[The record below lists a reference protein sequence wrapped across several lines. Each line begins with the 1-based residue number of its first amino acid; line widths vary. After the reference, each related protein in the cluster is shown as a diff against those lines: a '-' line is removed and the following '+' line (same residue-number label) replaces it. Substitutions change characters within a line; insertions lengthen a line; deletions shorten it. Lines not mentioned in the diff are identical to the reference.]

1 MLGSFGILLSLC
13 LLMFMAYRGFSVIF
27 FAPVFALLAAAIAGL
42 SILPTYTEIFLP
54 QLAGYVK
61 VYFPFFLLG
70 AVFGKLMEQSGS
82 ADSIAHSITSKLGTK
97 HAMLAVV
104 LSCAVLTYGGVS
116 LFVVAFAVYPFAN
129 SIFKD
134 ADIPKRLLPPTIA
147 LGAFTFTMDAL
158 PGTPQIQNSI
168 PMKFFNTD
176 LYAAPVFGLIG
187 AILIFTGGMIYLE
200 SQRRKLK
207 SMGEGYGK
215 SLASE
220 ATSLKKKE
228 LPPIYLAALP
238 LLCVLLV
245 TLILQK
251 VVFTHWKIAE
261 WATLAPYKMNPETL
275 QGTMNNWALMIGLV
289 SGILLTSMLNFKR
302 MKTSFAAAIS
312 AGATGSLLAVM
323 NTASEVGFGNV
334 VKSLDGFKSIT
345 AGLMGLHIG
354 KGPLFSEALTVN
366 VLSGV
371 TGSASGGMSIALDSF
386 SKDYMKW
393 ADESG
398 TSHELL
404 HRVASMA
411 SGGMDTLPH
420 NGAVITL
427 LAITGLTHRESYK
440 YIFMI
445 TLLKT
450 SVVFILIAF
459 F

>member
-1 MLGSFGILLSLC
+1 MLGSLGILLSLC

-27 FAPVFALLAAAIAGL
+27 FAPVFALLAASIAGL
-42 SILPTYTEIFLP
+42 SIMPTYTEIFLP

-82 ADSIAHSITSKLGTK
+82 AEAIAHGITSKLGTK

-104 LSCAVLTYGGVS
+104 LSCAILTYGGVS

-129 SIFKD
+129 SLFKD

-176 LYAAPVFGLIG
+176 LYAAPLFGSIG
-187 AILIFTGGMIYLE
+187 AVTIFISGMLYLE

-207 SMGEGYGK
+207 AQGEGYGK
-215 SLASE
+215 AQVIDSS
-220 ATSLKKKE
+220 SNDKE
-228 LPPIYLAALP
+228 LPNAFIAALP
-238 LLCVLLV
+238 LLTVLLV
-245 TLILQK
+245 TLLLQK
-251 VVFTHWKIAE
+251 VIFINWKIAD
-261 WATLAPYKMNPETL
+261 WATQPPYKMSPETL
-275 QGTMNNWALMIGLV
+275 QGTMNNWALMIGLA
-289 SGILLTSMLNFKR
+289 SGIILTALLNYQR
-302 MKTSFAAAIS
+302 MSRNFAAAIS

-345 AGLMGLHIG
+345 QSLMAIRVG
-354 KGPLFSEALTVN
+354 KGPLFSEAVTVN

-386 SKDYMKW
+386 SKDYLKW

-440 YIFMI
+440 YIFII

-450 SVVFILIAF
+450 SVVFLLIAF

>member
-1 MLGSFGILLSLC
+1 MLGSLGILLSLC

-27 FAPVFALLAAAIAGL
+27 FAPVFALLAASLAGL
-42 SILPTYTEIFLP
+42 SIMPTYTEIFLP
-54 QLAGYVK
+54 QLAGYIK

-82 ADSIAHSITSKLGTK
+82 AESIAHAITSRLGTK

-176 LYAAPVFGLIG
+176 LYAAPLFGSIG
-187 AILIFTGGMIYLE
+187 AVIIFVSGMLYLE

-207 SMGEGYGK
+207 ASGEGYGK
-215 SLASE
+215 AQVIDTASNE
-220 ATSLKKKE
+220 KD
-228 LPPIYLAALP
+228 LPNALVAALP
-238 LLCVLLV
+238 LITVLLV
-245 TLILQK
+245 TLVLQK
-251 VVFTHWKIAE
+251 IVFVNWQIAD
-261 WATLAPYKMNPETL
+261 WATLPPYKMSPDTL
-275 QGTMNNWALMIGLV
+275 HGTMNNWALMIGLV
-289 SGILLTSMLNFKR
+289 SGIILTSLLNYKK
-302 MKTSFAAAIS
+302 MSSGFAAAIS

-345 AGLMGLHIG
+345 EGLMSMRIG
-354 KGPLFSEALTVN
+354 KGPLFSEAITVN

-386 SKDYMKW
+386 SKDYLKW
-393 ADESG
+393 ADETG

-427 LAITGLTHRESYK
+427 LDITGLTHRESYK

-445 TLLKT
+445 TLIKT